1 MERRVDTEKAF
12 KEINGQNFSK
22 FDETCKPTNP
32 IVSFY
37 FFPIVSKYF
46 KKKKYE

>member
-1 MERRVDTEKAF
+1 MDRRVDMEKAF

-22 FDETCKPTNP
+22 FDETCKLTNP
-32 IVSFY
+32 ID
-37 FFPIVSKYF
+37 SKYF